1 MVSEQGAFWKTVLP
15 KCHGFRTLTG
25 SILKNSTPKMPWFAN
40 RDDSGPIVKCVI
52 CPSLALLAKDSI
64 QLRNRQN
71 QCIMLKFHLFPR
83 DSSKDAVLGPAK
95 LPSGLELR
103 SAALGQF
110 CRPLDGI
117 FSRVPRKKVE
127 FWPISYHML
136 SKWIFSPLTPVIEI
150 QFEMLGWKVFEKCQ
164 YSPSGVS
171 GFGFLV

>member
-95 LPSGLELR
+95 LPLGLELR

-127 FWPISYHML
+127 FWPRMMAYVNER
-136 SKWIFSPLTPVIEI
+136 FT
-150 QFEMLGWKVFEKCQ
+150 G
-164 YSPSGVS
+164 
-171 GFGFLV
+171 

>member
-1 MVSEQGAFWKTVLP
+1 MVCEQGAFWKTVLP

-40 RDDSGPIVKCVI
+40 RDDSGPVVKCVI

-127 FWPISYHML
+127 FWPRNQGSAKML
-136 SKWIFSPLTPVIEI
+136 ARMRAATETKMIPETHTTAATLKTTSRVLWTEN
-150 QFEMLGWKVFEKCQ
+150 LG
-164 YSPSGVS
+164 
-171 GFGFLV
+171 

>member
-1 MVSEQGAFWKTVLP
+1 MPWFVNREHSGKQYSQNAMVSEQGAFWKTVLP

-40 RDDSGPIVKCVI
+40 RDDSGPVVKCVI

-127 FWPISYHML
+127 FWPKMA
-136 SKWIFSPLTPVIEI
+136 
-150 QFEMLGWKVFEKCQ
+150 
-164 YSPSGVS
+164 YSGRSS
-171 GFGFLV
+171 HNSAERSCFG